1 MKNKYFIP
9 DPETGEPIEVDKKI
23 FEAYDFIMKELEEH
37 ENEISNENKDE
48 NE

>member
-9 DPETGEPIEVDKKI
+9 DPDTGEPIEVDKKI
-23 FEAYDFIMKELEEH
+23 FEVYNFIIKELEEY
-37 ENEISNENKDE
+37 ENETNNENKDE